1 MPIYDYDVIVA
12 GGGIAGLVT
21 ATAIAHFARQR
32 YHVAVMDRNAEPEAG
47 KKTSQGWVCGDAVG
61 KDAID
66 RLQSALGT
74 TYGKPELE
82 YLAQGVRLYSP
93 DRSTRI
99 PFEGPVYALNRKL
112 LPQRL
117 VRDARREGVEFHFS
131 TSCDHLVVEG
141 GAVRGVECHGPA
153 ELGTRKRLSARI
165 VVDATGQGSNLRL
178 ELPPGTKSERRV
190 EPDDLVLTGRRILQ
204 FEPGIEDPTWFDAAY
219 AIIHLTQRAAP
230 GGYAWVFPKAAT
242 KANIGVGVQKRRLD
256 SRNQQARRRDGL
268 HDLIEQYVRENKA
281 LLNPVESKDEADRG
295 NTGGTWQV
303 SVRRP
308 NDCLV
313 TSGYAM
319 VGDTAWMARPIDAVG
334 ISPAIRAG
342 IILGETVAGALE
354 ENNPSEAG
362 LWPYNVRYMR
372 EYGHR
377 MLAFELLRRYL
388 QTLQDDEIN
397 YGLRHLVSE
406 EDVAALTRRENP
418 AFGRARSRVGPG
430 LWLRALR
437 HARLARNLMFVAER
451 GQALSAIGRAFP
463 DRPSGFSEW
472 KSRLDHE
479 LTNSFGRFAK

>member
-1 MPIYDYDVIVA
+1 MPTYDYDVIVA

-21 ATAIAHFARQR
+21 ATAVAHTAKQR
-32 YHVAVMDRNAEPEAG
+32 YRVAVLDRNPEPDAG

-99 PFEGPVYALNRKL
+99 PFEGPVYALNRRL

-117 VRDARREGVEFHFS
+117 VRDARREGVEFLFS
-131 TSCDHLVVEG
+131 TSCDHLVLEG
-141 GAVRGVECHGPA
+141 GGVRSVICHGPSDPT
-153 ELGTRKRLSARI
+153 GGRRLSARV
-165 VVDATGQGSNLRL
+165 VVDATGQGSSLRL
-178 ELPPGTKSERRV
+178 DLPSGARCERRI

-204 FEPGIEDPTWFDAAY
+204 FKPGVEDPTWFDATH
-219 AIIHLTQRAAP
+219 AIIHLTQHAAP

-256 SRNQQARRRDGL
+256 SRNQRTGRRDGL
-268 HDLIEQYVRENKA
+268 DDLVEQYVRENQA
-281 LLNPVESKDEADRG
+281 LRQPVESTDEADRG
-295 NTGGTWQV
+295 NTRGTWQV

-313 TSGYAM
+313 ANGYAM
-319 VGDTAWMARPIDAVG
+319 VGDAAWMARPIDAVG

-342 IILGETVAGALE
+342 LILGETISGALE
-354 ENNPSEAG
+354 ANDPSEAG
-362 LWPYNVRYMR
+362 LWPYTVRYMQ

-388 QTLQDDEIN
+388 QTLPDAEIN
-397 YGLRHLVSE
+397 YGLKHFVSE
-406 EDVAALTRRENP
+406 DDVAALTRRENP
-418 AFGRARSRVGPG
+418 SFGRARSRGGPG

-437 HARLARNLMFVAER
+437 HARLARNLMLVAEEGLKLAR
-451 GQALSAIGRAFP
+451 LGSEFP
-463 DRPSGFSEW
+463 ERPSGFDVW
-472 KSRLDHE
+472 RNRLHAE
-479 LTNSFGRFAK
+479 LERTFGRFAT